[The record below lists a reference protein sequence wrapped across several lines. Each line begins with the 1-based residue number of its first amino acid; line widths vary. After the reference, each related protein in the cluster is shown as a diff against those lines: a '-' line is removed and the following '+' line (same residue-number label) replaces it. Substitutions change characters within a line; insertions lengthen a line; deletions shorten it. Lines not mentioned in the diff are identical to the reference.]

1 MGWDVKKGGRKY
13 YYQSQRVDGKTVKIY
28 KGPGKKGTGAER
40 QDQERRLKQQRDQQ
54 HWETKIHQIER
65 ASAPTAELGQL
76 ATALFKAILIISG
89 HYLHNGHEWRRRK
102 SND

>member
-28 KGPGKKGTGAER
+28 KGPGKKGADAER
-40 QDQERRLKQQRDQQ
+40 QDQERRL
-54 HWETKIHQIER
+54 ETKLHQIER

-76 ATALFKAILIISG
+76 ATALFKAILIIGG